1 MPITPYTTPVQ
12 FEYKPLNLAAFAVP
26 LGKMQEQF
34 DLTKAAVASTD
45 FDLSHLPFG
54 TDPEKAKELIATA
67 QEKRDELAKSLLE
80 TKNYKQAATKLME
93 LNKAWKMDPGKQALE
108 TNAAFWKKRDDEER
122 TRIDSGKPDQITR
135 DQYLQWRADEIAK
148 YEEAGGAGF
157 KASYERPEGEY
168 KKITGDTGRLG
179 DLEDELQKLSFQ
191 VAGAVSGDKR
201 ESALRMINIDPTTLD
216 ARFQKSIIEER
227 DATKVAQAVRNYL
240 LTQPKYQDWAKEVAH
255 YDHIDMIRSGNYD
268 QYASQI
274 VDRTLSSTDD
284 TIKQREAQLKKSKI
298 KKEDDDVYNNL
309 LERKEVLNEMKTTGQ
324 YDPKIVEG
332 LYTNQRLQETFDF
345 SALGKVFEYRKTS
358 TEDTFRDID
367 NGGSGA
373 KKTGLGE
380 EAFYSP
386 ETDVKVSVGGFQ
398 SQVKNASSKLITP
411 LKELNSF
418 AQGNVRAAI
427 FDGLST
433 DEAAKL
439 RKNFG
444 AQMARNRALFTAFE
458 TSSSVKDFV
467 QKAKNNGITLTEGRA
482 YTLFNA
488 WNAPDGRG
496 RKQYA
501 QTLESARNGEE
512 EYNSAKEN
520 LNTLRSQISKNEDWK
535 TNMKTVGSATFNEDQ
550 TGDGNDKMVARR
562 KLFYSGNYTPEQYKK
577 AGIAKK
583 EGKWE
588 KLTFAEVAK
597 LNGYKN
603 LEEAIFEG
611 FDFAGA
617 VPFKSGVLWDS
628 AVTTVQKGATVES
641 KNVKNYFNY
650 LQNKITNEL
659 PTNEMTYN
667 LLNTPQITKDLS
679 QMVTTAGELMQHQ
692 PAYKGS
698 WNNVPGFTEDGKL
711 KEGTKLMTDGV
722 HKPVLHIGGDNK
734 LYYKYYYEYED
745 DEGVK
750 QIGSAIVKPKAG
762 MDVKN
767 IQLLDDALYTANTG
781 RQTEVNKNAKDM
793 LLVNKF
799 DVVYPNSLNQSTF
812 DGIIVKEGQ
821 KKNLGSIP
829 LPGQNQSLVFKKD
842 FSTGSVKPVV
852 KLYVK
857 DGNTGTEKVWK
868 QADGKIFV
876 ASDITEA
883 KRYAAS
889 LLVDVE

>member
-34 DLTKAAVASTD
+34 DLMKATVSSTD
-45 FDLSHLPFG
+45 FDLSHLPYG

-80 TKNYKQAATKLME
+80 TKNYKQAAIKLME
-93 LNKAWKMDPGKQALE
+93 LNKAWKLDPEKQALE
-108 TNAAFWKKRDDEER
+108 SNYALWKKRDDEER
-122 TRIDSGKPDQITR
+122 ARIDSGKPNQIKR
-135 DQYLQWRADEIAK
+135 DQYLQWRSDEIAK

-201 ESALRMINIDPTTLD
+201 ESALRMIGIDPTTLD
-216 ARFQKSIIEER
+216 ARFQKSIVEER
-227 DATKVAQAVRNYL
+227 DATKVTQAVRNYL

-309 LERKEVLNEMKTTGQ
+309 LERKKVLNEMKTTGQ

-332 LYTNQRLQETFDF
+332 LYTTQRLQETFDF
-345 SALGKVFEYRKTS
+345 TALGNVFEYRKTS
-358 TEDTFRDID
+358 TEDMFRDID
-367 NGGSGA
+367 GGGGGA

-386 ETDVKVSVGGFQ
+386 ETDVKVNIGGFQ
-398 SQVKNASSKLITP
+398 TQVKNASSKLINP
-411 LKELNSF
+411 LKQLNGF

-427 FDGLST
+427 FDGLSA

-482 YTLFNA
+482 STLFKA

-496 RKQYA
+496 RKQFA

-535 TNMKTVGSATFNEDQ
+535 TNLKTIGSATFSPKQ
-550 TGDGNDKMVARR
+550 VGDGKDMRYQR
-562 KLFYSGNYTPEQYKK
+562 SKLFYSQNYTESEYKK
-577 AGIAKK
+577 AGIAPKD
-583 EGKWE
+583 KWE

-603 LEEAIFEG
+603 LEEAIFAG

-617 VPFKSGVLWDS
+617 VPFKYNFLGIGT
-628 AVTTVQKGATVES
+628 AVNIETKGFTIQA
-641 KNVKNYFNY
+641 NPVKKFFTD
-650 LQNKITNEL
+650 LQNQIVSQA
-659 PTNEMTYN
+659 PTHEMAYN
-667 LLNTPQITKDLS
+667 LLNTPQITQDLS
-679 QMVTTAGELMQHQ
+679 QMVTTVGELMQHQ
-692 PAYKGS
+692 PAYKAS
-698 WNNVPGFTEDGKL
+698 WNNVPGFTEDGRL
-711 KEGTKLMTDGV
+711 KEGTKLMTDAV

-750 QIGSAIVKPKAG
+750 QIGSAVVKPKAG

-781 RQTEVNKNAKDM
+781 RQTEVNKNVKDM

-799 DVVYPNSLNQSTF
+799 DAVYPNSLNQSTF

-829 LPGQNQSLVFKKD
+829 LPGQNQSLIFRKEKSV
-842 FSTGSVKPVV
+842 GSMAPVV
-852 KLYVK
+852 KLYHK
-857 DGNTGTEKVWK
+857 DGNTGKEEAVKNAEGKVF
-868 QADGKIFV
+868 I

-883 KRYAAS
+883 KRFAAAG
-889 LLVDVE
+889 LVDVE

>member
-1 MPITPYTTPVQ
+1 
-12 FEYKPLNLAAFAVP
+12 
-26 LGKMQEQF
+26 
-34 DLTKAAVASTD
+34 
-45 FDLSHLPFG
+45 
-54 TDPEKAKELIATA
+54 
-67 QEKRDELAKSLLE
+67 
-80 TKNYKQAATKLME
+80 
-93 LNKAWKMDPGKQALE
+93 
-108 TNAAFWKKRDDEER
+108 
-122 TRIDSGKPDQITR
+122 
-135 DQYLQWRADEIAK
+135 
-148 YEEAGGAGF
+148 
-157 KASYERPEGEY
+157 
-168 KKITGDTGRLG
+168 
-179 DLEDELQKLSFQ
+179 
-191 VAGAVSGDKR
+191 
-201 ESALRMINIDPTTLD
+201 MIGIDPTTLD
-216 ARFQKSIIEER
+216 ARFQKSIVEER
-227 DATKVAQAVRNYL
+227 DANKVAQAVRSYL
-240 LTQPKYQDWAKEVAH
+240 LTQPKYQDWAKEVAY
-255 YDHIDMIRSGNYD
+255 YDHLDMVRSGSYD

-284 TIKQREAQLKKSKI
+284 AIKQRETQLKKSKI

-358 TEDTFRDID
+358 TEDMFRDID
-367 NGGSGA
+367 DGGSGA

-386 ETDVKVSVGGFQ
+386 ETDVKVNVGGFQ
-398 SQVKNASSKLITP
+398 TQIKNASSKLITP
-411 LKELNSF
+411 LKELNGF
-418 AQGNVRAAI
+418 ASGNVRAAI
-427 FDGLST
+427 FDGLSA
-433 DEAAKL
+433 DEAAQL

-467 QKAKNNGITLTEGRA
+467 QKAKDNGITLTEGRA
-482 YTLFNA
+482 STLFKA

-496 RKQYA
+496 RKQFA

-520 LNTLRSQISKNEDWK
+520 LNTLRKNIRKNDNWKSAMSQLENLNAHINPASSYDVKDKARAKEQANL
-535 TNMKTVGSATFNEDQ
+535 FN
-550 TGDGNDKMVARR
+550 G
-562 KLFYSGNYTPEQYKK
+562 LNYNKEALKK
-577 AGIAKK
+577 AGIKIP
-583 EGKWE
+583 EGRSFYQ
-588 KLTFAEVAK
+588 LTFGQVAK
-597 LNGYKN
+597 LKGYKN
-603 LEEAIFEG
+603 VEDALEKG
-611 FDFAGA
+611 YDFGGVGITKPSNAPGA
-617 VPFKSGVLWDS
+617 VLASDVKSYVSFL
-628 AVTTVQKGATVES
+628 E
-641 KNVKNYFNY
+641 
-650 LQNKITNEL
+650 NKVAPQL

-698 WNNVPGFTEDGKL
+698 WNNVPGFTEDGRL
-711 KEGTKLMTDGV
+711 EEGTKLMTDAV

-734 LYYKYYYEYED
+734 LYYKYYYEYVD
-745 DEGVK
+745 KEGVK

-781 RQTEVNKNAKDM
+781 RQTEVNKNARDM

-799 DVVYPNSLNQSTF
+799 DLVYPNSLNQSTF

-829 LPGQNQSLVFKKD
+829 LPGQNQSLIFKKER
-842 FSTGSVKPVV
+842 SAGSMKPVV

-857 DGNTGTEKVWK
+857 DGNTGNEKVWK
-868 QADGKIFV
+868 QDDGKIFV

-889 LLVDVE
+889 LLVDVEAK